1 MTLQNRVDPF
11 GDIVATSA
19 RGMVMG
25 NRGRLHDENRDLMTR
40 RWTTKAWICCLLKFG
55 GRQRRVMAPDRY
67 TELFFLDEA
76 TAFAAGHRPC
86 YECRRRDYRAF
97 MDAWARGH
105 GLKRP
110 PRAGDVDAVLHAER
124 LGNHG
129 SRSLTDVRLGSLPDG
144 AMVLLPGDDAN
155 PWLVWRGKLHP
166 WSFEGYGG
174 GIGLPRT
181 TVRVLTPPSI
191 VRVLGAGYL
200 PMVHPSVN
208 G

>member
-11 GDIVATSA
+11 GEIVANPA
-19 RGMVMG
+19 RGTMMG
-25 NRGRLHDENRDLMTR
+25 NRGRLHDANRRLAKR
-40 RWTTKAWICCLLKFG
+40 RWTTKAWICCLLQFG
-55 GRQRRVMAPDRY
+55 GRQRQVMAPDRY

-105 GLKRP
+105 GLERP
-110 PRAGDVDAVLHAER
+110 PRAGAVDAVMHAER
-124 LGNHG
+124 VAAGG
-129 SRSLTDVRLGSLPDG
+129 VRAFTETRPGLLPDG
-144 AMVLLPGDDAN
+144 AMVLLPGDDTM

-174 GIGLPRT
+174 GIGLPRAT
-181 TVRVLTPPSI
+181 ARVLTPPST
-191 VRVLGAGYL
+191 VRALGAGFL
-200 PMVHPSVN
+200 PIVHPSAN